1 MKKLSVLI
9 MLMLLVI
16 FTATNCKSDTKKE
29 TMEVKTEVKEEVKAT
44 KTDSDLA
51 MSTYQCPMDCEKGK
65 TYEEQGQC
73 PVCKMDLKVKSKEHK
88 EMKHA
93 ENCKCKEAGECTCE
107 DGKCECKAEVASN
120 TMECTHCEPG
130 SCECKA

>member
-9 MLMLLVI
+9 MLMLVVI

-51 MSTYQCPMDCEKGK
+51 KSTYQCPMDCEKGK

-73 PVCKMDLKVKSKEHK
+73 PVCKMDLKELDSDNDS
-88 EMKHA
+88 
-93 ENCKCKEAGECTCE
+93 ENH
-107 DGKCECKAEVASN
+107 DHNHDDSN
-120 TMECTHCEPG
+120 EN
-130 SCECKA
+130 